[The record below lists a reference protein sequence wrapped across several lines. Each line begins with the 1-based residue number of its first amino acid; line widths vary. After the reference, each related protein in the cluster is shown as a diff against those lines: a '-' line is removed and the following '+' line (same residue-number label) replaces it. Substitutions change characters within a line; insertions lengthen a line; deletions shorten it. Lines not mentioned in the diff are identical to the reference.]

1 MTQLASR
8 RPAITLAMQPSRTQH
23 VLPDTLIQRLDT
35 MGRVLDAAPM
45 QRFDDERAAKLLA
58 ETEILITGWG
68 APTIDVAALARAPHL
83 KLVVHAAGTVKGL
96 LGKSLFDRG
105 ISVSH
110 AAQANALPVA
120 EFTLAAIIFAGKK
133 VFQFRYFYVAD
144 RNRAR
149 TLAMQAD
156 AIGNYRRTVG
166 IIGAS
171 RIGRRVI
178 ELLSPF
184 NYRVL
189 LYDPMVSDAEA
200 AQMGVDKTELDG
212 LMASADIV
220 SLHAPS
226 LPATRH
232 MIDAHRLS
240 LMKEGATFI
249 NTARG
254 ALVDEAALIAV
265 LKTGR
270 IDAIIDV
277 TDPEIPEAASAF
289 YDLPNVFLTPH
300 IAGAVGLERTR
311 LGEMAVDEAIRF
323 IEGKPL
329 LYEIRREDMAR
340 MA

>member
-1 MTQLASR
+1 MTPASS
-8 RPAITLAMQPSRTQH
+8 RPAIAFAMQPSRTQH
-23 VLPDTLIQRLDT
+23 VLPASLIHHLDT
-35 MGRVLDAAPM
+35 VGRVLDTEPM
-45 QRFDDERAAKLLA
+45 QRFDDERACKLLGEA
-58 ETEILITGWG
+58 EILITGWG
-68 APTIDVAALARAPHL
+68 SPPVDAAALALAPHL
-83 KLVVHAAGTVKGL
+83 KLVAHAAGTVKGL
-96 LGKSLFDRG
+96 VGGDLFDRG
-105 ISVSH
+105 ILVSH

-133 VFQFRYFYVAD
+133 VFRFRDLYVAD
-144 RNRAR
+144 RHRGR
-149 TLAMQAD
+149 TQPIQAE
-156 AIGNYRRTVG
+156 AIGNYGRTVG

-178 ELLSPF
+178 ELLTPF
-184 NYRVL
+184 DYEIL

-200 AQMGVDKTELDG
+200 ARLGVRKAELDT
-212 LMASADIV
+212 LMARADIV

-232 MIDAHRLS
+232 MIDAQRLS
-240 LMKEGATFI
+240 LMKDGATFI

-254 ALVDEAALIAV
+254 ALVDETALIAV

-270 IDAIIDV
+270 IEAIIDV
-277 TDPEIPEAASAF
+277 TDPEIPEAGSAF
-289 YDLPNVFLTPH
+289 YELPNVFLTPH

-311 LGEMAVDEAIRF
+311 LGEMAAEEAIRF

-329 LYEIRREDMAR
+329 LYEIRREDLAR

>member
-1 MTQLASR
+1 MTQFGSS
-8 RPAITLAMQPSRTQH
+8 RPAIAFAMQPSRTQH
-23 VLPDTLIQRLDT
+23 VLPETLIQRLDT
-35 MGRVLDAAPM
+35 VGRVLDAAPM
-45 QRFDDERAAKLLA
+45 QRFDDDRAGKLLS
-58 ETEILITGWG
+58 ETEVLITGWG
-68 APTIDVAALARAPHL
+68 SPAIDATALALAPHL
-83 KLVVHAAGTVKGL
+83 KLVAHSAGTVKGL
-96 LGKSLFDRG
+96 LGDSLFDRG

-133 VFQFRYFYVAD
+133 IFRFRDLYVAD
-144 RNRAR
+144 RNRKR
-149 TLAMQAD
+149 TQPIQAE
-156 AIGNYRRTVG
+156 AIGNYGRTVG

-184 NYRVL
+184 DYHIL
-189 LYDPMVSDAEA
+189 LYDPMVEEVEA
-200 AQMGVDKTELDG
+200 ARLGVEKTELDV
-212 LMASADIV
+212 LMASADII

-254 ALVDEAALIAV
+254 ALVDEAALIAT

-277 TDPEIPEAASAF
+277 TDPEIPEAGSAF

-311 LGEMAVDEAIRF
+311 LGEMAVDEVIRF
-323 IEGKPL
+323 IKGRPL
-329 LYEIRREDMAR
+329 LHEIRREDMAR

>member
-1 MTQLASR
+1 MTQSASN
-8 RPAITLAMQPSRTQH
+8 RPAIAFAMQPSRTRH
-23 VLPDTLIQRLDT
+23 VLPDALIRRLDT
-35 MGRVLDAAPM
+35 VGRVLDAAPM
-45 QRFDDERAAKLLA
+45 QSFDDARAARLLA
-58 ETEILITGWG
+58 EAEILVTGWG
-68 APTIDVAALARAPHL
+68 SPTIDAAALALAPHL
-83 KLVVHAAGTVKGL
+83 KLVAHSAGTVKGL
-96 LGKSLFDRG
+96 LGDSLFDRG
-105 ISVSH
+105 ILVSH

-133 VFQFRYFYVAD
+133 VFRFRDFYVAD
-144 RNRAR
+144 RDR
-149 TLAMQAD
+149 TRTIPMQAE

-178 ELLSPF
+178 ELLAPF
-184 NYRVL
+184 DYRIL
-189 LYDPMVSDAEA
+189 LYDPMVDDAEA
-200 AQMGVDKTELDG
+200 AGLGAEKTDLDT

-232 MIDAHRLS
+232 MIDAGRLS
-240 LMKEGATFI
+240 LMKDGATFI

-254 ALVDEAALIAV
+254 ALVDEAALVAV

-311 LGEMAVDEAIRF
+311 LGEMAVEEVIRF
-323 IEGKPL
+323 IEGRPL
-329 LYEIRREDMAR
+329 LHEIRREDMAR

>member
-1 MTQLASR
+1 MTPSASR
-8 RPAITLAMQPSRTQH
+8 PTIAFAMQPSRTQH
-23 VLPDTLIQRLDT
+23 VLPAALIQRLNT
-35 MGRVLDAAPM
+35 VAHVLDATPM
-45 QRFDDERAAKLLA
+45 VRFDDERARKLLG

-68 APTIDVAALARAPHL
+68 SPPIDEAALAQAPHL
-83 KLVVHAAGTVKGL
+83 KLVAHAAGTVKGL
-96 LGKSLFDRG
+96 IEDGLFDRN
-105 ISVSH
+105 IVVSH

-120 EFTLAAIIFAGKK
+120 EFTLAAIIFAGKQ
-133 VFQFRYFYVAD
+133 VFRFRDLYVTD
-144 RNRAR
+144 RNRHR
-149 TLAMQAD
+149 TQPMQAE
-156 AIGNYRRTVG
+156 AIGNYGRTVG

-178 ELLSPF
+178 ELLAPF
-184 NYRVL
+184 DYRIL
-189 LYDPMVSDAEA
+189 LYDPMVDEAEA
-200 AQMGVDKTELDG
+200 ARLGVKKTELDV
-212 LMASADIV
+212 LMANADIV

-240 LMKEGATFI
+240 LMKPGATFI

-254 ALVDEAALIAV
+254 ALVDEAALLAT

-277 TDPEIPEAASAF
+277 TDPEIPEAGSAF

-329 LYEIRREDMAR
+329 LYEIRREDLAR

>member
-1 MTQLASR
+1 MTSFSAS
-8 RPAITLAMQPSRTQH
+8 RPAIAFAMQPSRTQH
-23 VLPDTLIQRLDT
+23 VLPDALVQRL
-35 MGRVLDAAPM
+35 GAIGHVLDAAPM
-45 QRFDDERAAKLLA
+45 QRFDDERARKLLA

-68 APTIDVAALARAPHL
+68 SPTIDAAALAQAPHL

-96 LGKSLFDRG
+96 LGDRLFDRG
-105 ISVSH
+105 ILVSH

-133 VFQFRYFYVAD
+133 VFQFRDLYVAD
-144 RNRAR
+144 RNRKR
-149 TLAMQAD
+149 TQPIQAE
-156 AIGNYRRTVG
+156 AIGNYGRTVG

-184 NYRVL
+184 DYRIL
-189 LYDPMVSDAEA
+189 LYDPMVGDAEA
-200 AQMGVDKTELDG
+200 AGLGVKKTELDA
-212 LMASADIV
+212 LMAAADIV

-232 MIDAHRLS
+232 MIDAQRLS

-254 ALVDEAALIAV
+254 ALVDETALIAV

-329 LYEIRREDMAR
+329 LYGVRREDMAL

>member
-1 MTQLASR
+1 MTQFVST
-8 RPAITLAMQPSRTQH
+8 RPAIAFAMQPTRTQH
-23 VLPDTLIQRLDT
+23 VLPEVLIQRLDT
-35 MGRVLDAAPM
+35 VGRVLDATPM
-45 QRFDDERAAKLLA
+45 QRFDDDRACKLLA

-68 APTIDVAALARAPHL
+68 SPAIDAAALALAPHL
-83 KLVVHAAGTVKGL
+83 KLVAHSAGTVKSL
-96 LGKSLFDRG
+96 LGDSLFDRG
-105 ISVSH
+105 IAVSH

-133 VFQFRYFYVAD
+133 IFRFRDLYVAD
-144 RNRAR
+144 RNRKR
-149 TLAMQAD
+149 TQPIQAE
-156 AIGNYRRTVG
+156 AIGNYGRTVG

-178 ELLSPF
+178 ELLAPF
-184 NYRVL
+184 DYRVL
-189 LYDPMVSDAEA
+189 LYDPMVDEAEA
-200 AQMGVDKTELDG
+200 TRLGAEKTELDA
-212 LMASADIV
+212 LMASADII

-232 MIDAHRLS
+232 MIDARRLS

-254 ALVDEAALIAV
+254 ALVDEAALIAT

-277 TDPEIPEAASAF
+277 TDPEIPEADSAF
-289 YDLPNVFLTPH
+289 YDLPNIFLTPH

-311 LGEMAVDEAIRF
+311 LGEMAVEEAIRF
-323 IEGKPL
+323 IEGRPL
-329 LYEIRREDMAR
+329 LHAIRREDMAR

>member
-1 MTQLASR
+1 MTQFTST
-8 RPAITLAMQPSRTQH
+8 RPAIAFAMQPTRTQH
-23 VLPDTLIQRLDT
+23 VLPETLIRRLDAV
-35 MGRVLDAAPM
+35 GRVLDTAPM
-45 QRFDDERAAKLLA
+45 QRFDDDRAGKLLA

-68 APTIDVAALARAPHL
+68 SPTIDAAALALAPYL
-83 KLVVHAAGTVKGL
+83 KLVAHSAGTVKGL
-96 LGKSLFDRG
+96 LGDSLFDRG

-133 VFQFRYFYVAD
+133 IFRFRDLYVAD
-144 RNRAR
+144 RNRKR
-149 TLAMQAD
+149 TQPIQAQ
-156 AIGNYRRTVG
+156 AIGNYGRTVG

-178 ELLSPF
+178 ELLAPF
-184 NYRVL
+184 DYRIL
-189 LYDPMVSDAEA
+189 LYDPMVDAAEA
-200 AQMGVDKTELDG
+200 SRLGVEKTELDS
-212 LMASADIV
+212 LMASADII

-232 MIDAHRLS
+232 MIDAYRLS

-254 ALVDEAALIAV
+254 ALVDEAALIAT

-277 TDPEIPEAASAF
+277 TDPEIPEAGSAF

-311 LGEMAVDEAIRF
+311 LGEMAVDEVIRF
-323 IEGKPL
+323 IEGRPL
-329 LYEIRREDMAR
+329 LHEIRREDMAR

>member
-1 MTQLASR
+1 MTQFVST
-8 RPAITLAMQPSRTQH
+8 RPAIAFAMQPTRTQH
-23 VLPDTLIQRLDT
+23 VLPEVLIQRLDT
-35 MGRVLDAAPM
+35 VGRVLDATPM
-45 QRFDDERAAKLLA
+45 QRFDDDRASKLLA

-68 APTIDVAALARAPHL
+68 SPAIDAAALALAPHL
-83 KLVVHAAGTVKGL
+83 KLVAHSAGTVKGL
-96 LGKSLFDRG
+96 LGDSLFDRG
-105 ISVSH
+105 IAVSH

-133 VFQFRYFYVAD
+133 IFRFRDLYVAD
-144 RNRAR
+144 RNRKR
-149 TLAMQAD
+149 TQPIQAE
-156 AIGNYRRTVG
+156 AIGNYGRTVG

-178 ELLSPF
+178 ELLAPF
-184 NYRVL
+184 DYRVL
-189 LYDPMVSDAEA
+189 LYDPMVDEAEA
-200 AQMGVDKTELDG
+200 ARLGAEKTELDA
-212 LMASADIV
+212 LMVSADII

-232 MIDAHRLS
+232 MIDARRLS

-254 ALVDEAALIAV
+254 ALVDEAALIAT

-277 TDPEIPEAASAF
+277 TDPEIPEADSAF
-289 YDLPNVFLTPH
+289 YDLPNIFLTPH

-311 LGEMAVDEAIRF
+311 LGEMAVEEAIRF
-323 IEGKPL
+323 IEGRPL
-329 LYEIRREDMAR
+329 LHAIRREDMAR

>member
-1 MTQLASR
+1 MTQFVST
-8 RPAITLAMQPSRTQH
+8 RPAIAFAMQPTRTQH
-23 VLPDTLIQRLDT
+23 VLPEVLIQRLDT
-35 MGRVLDAAPM
+35 VGRVLDATPM
-45 QRFDDERAAKLLA
+45 QRFDDDRASKLLA

-68 APTIDVAALARAPHL
+68 SPAIDAAALALAPHL
-83 KLVVHAAGTVKGL
+83 KLVAHSAGTVKGL
-96 LGKSLFDRG
+96 LGDSLFDRG
-105 ISVSH
+105 IAVSH

-133 VFQFRYFYVAD
+133 IFRFRDLYVAD
-144 RNRAR
+144 RNRKR
-149 TLAMQAD
+149 TQPIQAE
-156 AIGNYRRTVG
+156 AIGNYGRTVG

-178 ELLSPF
+178 ELLAPF
-184 NYRVL
+184 DYRVL
-189 LYDPMVSDAEA
+189 LYDPMVDEAEA
-200 AQMGVDKTELDG
+200 TRLGAEKTELDA
-212 LMASADIV
+212 LMASADII

-232 MIDAHRLS
+232 MIDARRLS
-240 LMKEGATFI
+240 LMKEGATCI

-254 ALVDEAALIAV
+254 ALVDEAALIAT

-277 TDPEIPEAASAF
+277 TDPEIPEADSAF
-289 YDLPNVFLTPH
+289 YDLPNIFLTPH

-311 LGEMAVDEAIRF
+311 LGEMAVEEAIRF
-323 IEGKPL
+323 IEGRPL
-329 LYEIRREDMAR
+329 LHAIRREDMAR

>member
-1 MTQLASR
+1 MTQLASG
-8 RPAITLAMQPSRTQH
+8 RPAIALAMQPSRTQH

-35 MGRVLDAAPM
+35 VGRVLDAAPM
-45 QRFDDERAAKLLA
+45 QRFDDERATKLLA

-68 APTIDVAALARAPHL
+68 APTIEVAALARAPRL

-96 LGKSLFDRG
+96 LGESLFDRG
-105 ISVSH
+105 ILVSH

-133 VFQFRYFYVAD
+133 VFQFRDFYVAD

-200 AQMGVDKTELDG
+200 AQMGVEKTELDG

-232 MIDAHRLS
+232 MIDAYRLS
-240 LMKEGATFI
+240 LMKQGATFI

-254 ALVDEAALIAV
+254 ALVDETALIAI
-265 LKTGR
+265 LQTGR

>member
-1 MTQLASR
+1 MTQFVSG
-8 RPAITLAMQPSRTQH
+8 RPAIALAMQPSRTQH
-23 VLPDTLIQRLDT
+23 VLPEALLQRLDT
-35 MGRVLDAAPM
+35 VGRVLDVAPM
-45 QRFDDERAAKLLA
+45 QNFNDGRAAKLLA
-58 ETEILITGWG
+58 ETEILVTGWG
-68 APTIDVAALARAPHL
+68 SPTIDAAVLAQAPRL
-83 KLVVHAAGTVKGL
+83 KLVAHSAGTVKGL
-96 LGKSLFDRG
+96 LGDSLFDRG
-105 ISVSH
+105 IVVSH

-133 VFQFRYFYVAD
+133 VFRFRDFYIAD
-144 RNRAR
+144 RNRKR
-149 TLAMQAD
+149 TVPMQAE
-156 AIGNYRRTVG
+156 AIGNYGRTVG

-178 ELLSPF
+178 ELLSPLD
-184 NYRVL
+184 YRIL
-189 LYDPMVSDAEA
+189 LYDPMVGSAEA
-200 AQMGVDKTELDG
+200 ARMGVEKTELDT

-226 LPATRH
+226 LPATHH
-232 MIDAHRLS
+232 MIDAGRLS
-240 LMKEGATFI
+240 MMKEGATFI

-277 TDPEIPEAASAF
+277 TDPEIPEAGSAF

-323 IEGKPL
+323 IDGKPL

>member
-1 MTQLASR
+1 MTQFVST
-8 RPAITLAMQPSRTQH
+8 RPAIAFAMQPTRTQH
-23 VLPDTLIQRLDT
+23 VLPEVLIQRLDT
-35 MGRVLDAAPM
+35 VGRVLDATPM
-45 QRFDDERAAKLLA
+45 QRFDDDRASKLLA

-68 APTIDVAALARAPHL
+68 SPAIDAAALALAPHL
-83 KLVVHAAGTVKGL
+83 KLVAHSAGTVKGL
-96 LGKSLFDRG
+96 LGDSLFDRG

-133 VFQFRYFYVAD
+133 IFRFRDLYVAD
-144 RNRAR
+144 RNRKR
-149 TLAMQAD
+149 TQPIQAE
-156 AIGNYRRTVG
+156 AIGNYGRTVG

-178 ELLSPF
+178 ELLAPF
-184 NYRVL
+184 DYRVL
-189 LYDPMVSDAEA
+189 LYDPMVDEAEA
-200 AQMGVDKTELDG
+200 TRLGAEKTELDA
-212 LMASADIV
+212 LMASADII

-232 MIDAHRLS
+232 MIDARRLS

-254 ALVDEAALIAV
+254 ALVDEAALIAT

-277 TDPEIPEAASAF
+277 TDPEIPEADSAF
-289 YDLPNVFLTPH
+289 YDLPNIFLTPH

-311 LGEMAVDEAIRF
+311 LGKMAVEEAIRF
-323 IEGKPL
+323 IEGRPL
-329 LYEIRREDMAR
+329 LHAIRREDMAR

>member
-1 MTQLASR
+1 MTQFASG
-8 RPAITLAMQPSRTQH
+8 RPTIALAMQPSRTQH
-23 VLPDTLIQRLDT
+23 VLPEALIQRLDT
-35 MGRVLDAAPM
+35 VGHVLDAAPM

-68 APTIDVAALARAPHL
+68 APTIDAAALALSPHL

-96 LGKSLFDRG
+96 LGDSLFDRG
-105 ISVSH
+105 ILVSH
-110 AAQANALPVA
+110 SAQANALPVA

-133 VFQFRYFYVAD
+133 VFQFRDFYVAD

-149 TLAMQAD
+149 TLTMQAE

-184 NYRVL
+184 DYRIL
-189 LYDPMVSDAEA
+189 LFDPMVGNAEA
-200 AQMGVDKTELDG
+200 AKLGVEKAELDA

-254 ALVDEAALIAV
+254 ALVDEEALIAT

-277 TDPEIPEAASAF
+277 TDPEIPVAASAF

-329 LYEIRREDMAR
+329 LYEVRREDMAH